1 MSTPFNVET
10 LLMHPILMHNDTN
23 EDDNA
28 VKEKSGDDDSDG
40 GADAL

>member
-10 LLMHPILMHNDTN
+10 LLMHPIPMHNDTD

-28 VKEKSGDDDSDG
+28 VQKNGGDDDSDE
-40 GADAL
+40 GANVL